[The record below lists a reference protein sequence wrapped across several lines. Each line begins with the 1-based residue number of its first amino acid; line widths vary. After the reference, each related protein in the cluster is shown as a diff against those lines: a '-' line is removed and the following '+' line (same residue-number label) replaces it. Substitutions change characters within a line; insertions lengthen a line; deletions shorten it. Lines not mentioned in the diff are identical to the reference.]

1 MSPTIADILIPERTL
16 WGAQVT
22 SKKRL
27 IEFLSQFLAGQ
38 IDESSADDIYDKLI
52 AREKLGSTGIGE
64 GIAIPHC
71 RLDQCQQTT
80 GVLLRLEKAVDY
92 DAIDHKP
99 VDLVF
104 ALLVPAEATNE
115 HLQTLSMLAKKFNE
129 ATFRDTLRNTHDNQ
143 SLYQAATA

>member
-1 MSPTIADILIPERTL
+1 MIPTIADILVPERTL

-27 IEFLSQFLAGQ
+27 IEFLSQFLSQQ
-38 IDESSADDIYDKLI
+38 ITDSSADEIYDKLI

-71 RLDQCQQTT
+71 RLAQCQQTT
-80 GVLLRLEKAVDY
+80 GVLFRLEKAVDY
-92 DAIDHKP
+92 DAIDHQP

-104 ALLVPAEATNE
+104 ALLVPEEATNE
-115 HLQTLSMLAKKFNE
+115 HLQTLSMLAKKFNDP
-129 ATFRDTLRNTHDNQ
+129 AFRDSLRTSTDNA
-143 SLYQAATA
+143 SLFQVATV